1 MLSRL
6 CEHGAGVSIRPEER
20 PLTAHSDIVV
30 IQTRGRGTREITRE
44 VARVV
49 ADSGIGTGLCQVFAR
64 HTSAGVII
72 MENADPVVH
81 DDLERMLAHL
91 VPDGWAE
98 FRHRAEGGD
107 DMSAHVRTL
116 LAGESV
122 TVPVR
127 DGRPALGTWQGI
139 FLWEHRTGGH
149 RREVIVT
156 VVGD

>member
-1 MLSRL
+1 M
-6 CEHGAGVSIRPEER
+6 GAGVSIRPRER
-20 PLTAHSDIVV
+20 PVTAHSDTLG
-30 IQTRGRGTREITRE
+30 IQTRGRGTREITQE
-44 VARVV
+44 VAHVV
-49 ADSGIGTGLCQVFAR
+49 AGAGIGTGLCQVFAR

-72 MENADPVVH
+72 MENADPTVH

-98 FRHRAEGGD
+98 FRHRAEGDD

-127 DGRPALGTWQGI
+127 DGRLALGTWQGI
-139 FLWEHRTGGH
+139 FLWEHRADGH
-149 RREVIVT
+149 RREVVVT
-156 VVGD
+156 VLGD